1 MPGSNRSLRAQGK
14 IERVW
19 LVRHGQVEENLR
31 DPGESVTGAEYD
43 RMIVASEDSPLTPV
57 GRRQIEGLVAVFQD
71 RPLPA
76 IHSSPLSRA
85 RESAEILARTMG
97 LEVVVVEGFR
107 ELVPVPT
114 GVRHGRPRPIQRW
127 FLRSMVRQ
135 FLLPWLRRGES
146 VWRAR
151 RRVRRAW
158 AELLAWSP
166 DGGRDDGAG
175 ERLVVAHQGTVLL
188 LTSVLRRDPAWRVA
202 RRSTENAGITEI
214 VRTDGSGEGME
225 TGKAIA
231 SD

>member
-1 MPGSNRSLRAQGK
+1 MPGSSRSPRAQGR

-31 DPGESVTGAEYD
+31 DPAESVTGAEYD

-57 GRRQIEGLVAVFQD
+57 GRRQIEGLVPLFRD

-76 IHSSPLSRA
+76 IHSSPLPRA
-85 RESAEILARTMG
+85 RESAEIMARTLG
-97 LEVVVVEGFR
+97 LEVVVMEGFR

-114 GVRHGRPRPIQRW
+114 GVRHGRPRPIRHW

-135 FLLPWLRRGES
+135 FLLPWLKRGES

-151 RRVRRAW
+151 RRIRRAW
-158 AELLAWSP
+158 KEMLAWSANEGRK
-166 DGGRDDGAG
+166 DGVG

-188 LTSVLRRDPAWRVA
+188 LVSVLRRDPAWRVV

-214 VRTDGSGEGME
+214 VRTDGSDEGME
-225 TGKAIA
+225 TGKATA